1 MNDEIIVFELPD
13 GSVRYATC
21 PRKNKKPGETNSQ
34 WLLRVFNKTISGNPQ
49 YAGAKRILNPVMPD
63 GKHLVPGPDD
73 HPAEHAFPGAWRHL
87 GGGNIGID
95 MPAARAVK
103 LDRIREERNGRFPSL
118 DAEWMKATGQKNQ
131 AQADL
136 IEAKR
141 QHLRELPQTVGLD
154 AIETPEA
161 LAAFEP
167 DWGV

>member
-1 MNDEIIVFELPD
+1 MNDEIIVFELPN
-13 GSVRYATC
+13 GAIRYATC

-118 DAEWMKATGQKNQ
+118 DAEWMKATGQGDS
-131 AQADL
+131 AAATA

-141 QHLRELPQTVGLD
+141 QHLRELPRTVDLE
-154 AIETPEA
+154 AIATPEA
-161 LAAFEP
+161 LAGFQP